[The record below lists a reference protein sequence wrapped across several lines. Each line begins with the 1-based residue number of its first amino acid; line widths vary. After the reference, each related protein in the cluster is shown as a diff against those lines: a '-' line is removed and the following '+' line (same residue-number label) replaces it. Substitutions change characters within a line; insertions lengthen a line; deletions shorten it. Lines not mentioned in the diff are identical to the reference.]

1 MIGRTHIEAVV
12 GLLAHLF
19 AWIAQ
24 TEQIW
29 FPVAAAY
36 VRDLAPVYGLPDLR
50 GPFAALT
57 LMYVGLRLGDWLN
70 KRNEIED
77 TL

>member
-1 MIGRTHIEAVV
+1 MIGREYLEAI
-12 GLLAHLF
+12 LAVLGNLF
-19 AWIAQ
+19 AWFAH

-50 GPFAALT
+50 GPFAMLT
-57 LMYVGLRLGDWLN
+57 LIYIGLRLGDWLN
-70 KRNEIED
+70 KRDEIKD